1 MPKEFYST
9 TETAQILR
17 ISRVSV
23 FNRIKSGKI
32 RAEKIGRNYIISH
45 KALLE
50 ALGKTIG
57 QEKKRNIERAVD
69 KALSEYKM
77 AFKML
82 GRE

>member
-17 ISRVSV
+17 ISRVAV
-23 FNRIKSGKI
+23 FNRIKLGKI
-32 RAEKIGRNYIISH
+32 HAEKVGRNYIVRHEAI
-45 KALLE
+45 LE

-57 QEKKRNIERAVD
+57 QEKKRDIERAVD
-69 KALSEYKM
+69 KALGEYKK

-82 GRE
+82 GRD